1 MATKKKADGA
11 PPRHQKTK
19 KDATASGQ
27 QQGAGKPKAEKKP
40 QTLEELLKPANAY
53 ERAIAEHIRARRDEA
68 IEAAIVQHQRSIKDC
83 LKYIAGEAR
92 KRAKGSNCVVMADDE
107 VFGLAA
113 HFFLDG
119 DTPSG
124 VEAGAGVDASATTP
138 GKAKDGGGPRAPEA
152 SGRQPKARKA
162 PKEEK
167 KPAKKESKKAK
178 ADESQMFFGFF
189 EETMDAPGKEEKA
202 E

>member
-1 MATKKKADGA
+1 MATKKAE
-11 PPRHQKTK
+11 
-19 KDATASGQ
+19 
-27 QQGAGKPKAEKKP
+27 KPKAKKTPPEPKKP
-40 QTLEELLKPANAY
+40 QTLEELLRPANAY
-53 ERAIAEHIRARRDEA
+53 ERAIAEHIRARHDEA
-68 IEAAIVQHQRSIKDC
+68 IEAAIVKHQRSIKDC

-92 KRAKGSNCVVMADDE
+92 KRAKGAQCVVMADDE
-107 VFGLAA
+107 VCGLAA

-124 VEAGAGVDASATTP
+124 VEAGEGVTP
-138 GKAKDGGGPRAPEA
+138 AAPREEPRDRRTAK
-152 SGRQPKARKA
+152 KA
-162 PKEEK
+162 PRKDAEK

-189 EETMDAPGKEEKA
+189 EETKDAKKEGTA

>member
-1 MATKKKADGA
+1 MAEVEKQEGPKK
-11 PPRHQKTK
+11 PPE
-19 KDATASGQ
+19 
-27 QQGAGKPKAEKKP
+27 PKKP
-40 QTLEELLKPANAY
+40 QTLEELLEPGNAY
-53 ERAIAEHIRARRDEA
+53 ERAIAEHIRARRDES
-68 IEAAIVQHQRSIKDC
+68 IEAAIVKHQRSIKDC

-92 KRAKGSNCVVMADDE
+92 KRAKGCTCVVMADDE

-124 VEAGAGVDASATTP
+124 VEAGEGVTP
-138 GKAKDGGGPRAPEA
+138 AAPREEP
-152 SGRQPKARKA
+152 RDRRTARKA
-162 PKEEK
+162 KNAPRKDAEK

-189 EETMDAPGKEEKA
+189 EETKDAKKEGTA